1 MGHGLLA
8 GRYEIHG
15 PLGCG
20 GMAEVHDAWDTRL
33 NRAVAIKLLHAS
45 LQAQPDI
52 RRRFESEARAA
63 ASLSHPNIVAVYD
76 YGDHEGTPF
85 IVMERLPGQTLADV
99 IELQGPMP
107 PELVRSMLNDVLAA
121 LTAAHATGVL
131 HRDIKPANILVS
143 ATGESVKVADFGIAK
158 TGGSARTT
166 TGQIIGTIAYM
177 SPERVSGAAASVSDD
192 LYAVGLIGYEALA
205 GRRAFPQENPALL
218 ARAITD
224 EPPPS
229 IASVRPDA
237 DPALTAI
244 IDRALNRDPQHL
256 FTSAA
261 AMRATLIGGT
271 IPPAPIPVTPP
282 RPATKVLDEPLPEPA
297 TYAVAPARPR
307 RVNAKTRSALVVAGV
322 IGAFGVSALA
332 FVMDPSSPAPA
343 AEPVGTTTSTAPPS
357 PPPVLPLTPVSVVA
371 PSKPAPAVTDPEP
384 ARGSNK
390 GNNGNRNGKGQ
401 GRKSN

>member
-1 MGHGLLA
+1 VIGHEQLA
-8 GRYEIHG
+8 GRYELRG

-20 GMAEVHDAWDTRL
+20 GMAEVHDGWDTRL

-76 YGDHEGTPF
+76 YGDHAGSPF

-99 IELQGPMP
+99 IELQGPMH

-121 LTAAHATGVL
+121 LTAAHAAGVL

-143 ATGESVKVADFGIAK
+143 STGDSMKVADFGIAK

-177 SPERVSGAAASVSDD
+177 SPERVSGTPASVSDD
-192 LYAVGLIGYEALA
+192 LYAVGLMGYEALA
-205 GRRAFPQENPALL
+205 GHRAFPHENPAAL
-218 ARAITD
+218 ARAIMD

-229 IASVRPDA
+229 IASVRPDVE
-237 DPALTAI
+237 PAVAGA
-244 IDRALNRDPQHL
+244 IDRAMAREPHHRFPQ
-256 FTSAA
+256 AA
-261 AMRATLIGGT
+261 AMRAALNGGT
-271 IPPAPIPVTPP
+271 VPPMLRPP
-282 RPATKVLDEPLPEPA
+282 TRVLDEPLPPSA
-297 TYAVAPARPR
+297 TYALPPPPR
-307 RVNAKTRSALVVAGV
+307 RRMNSTTRNALVGTGVVA
-322 IGAFGVSALA
+322 ALAVSALA

-343 AEPVGTTTSTAPPS
+343 AEPVSTSTPVAPPP
-357 PPPVLPLTPVSVVA
+357 PPPVPPLTPVSAVA
-371 PSKPAPAVTDPEP
+371 PPQPEP
-384 ARGSNK
+384 VIVNPEPGRGNNK
-390 GNNGNRNGKGQ
+390 GNQGKGQ
-401 GRKSN
+401 GKKGD